1 MQSTNQ
7 QTWLLDGNVLI
18 ALSTVSHVH
27 HVRAYTWLAAHPGVL
42 LATCSVTEGTLLRLV
57 MHRERSVGNA
67 SNCAAEAWKAL
78 KKFHARPDHIFIE
91 GDFSYAEVNHKF
103 ITGPKEVTDAW
114 LAQLARR
121 SGVRVATFD
130 NGFTVRDPDVATLIP

>member
-1 MQSTNQ
+1 MPSINQ

-18 ALSTVSHVH
+18 ALSVNSHEH
-27 HVRAYTWLAAHPGVL
+27 HARANTWLAAHTADL
-42 LATCSVTEGTLLRLV
+42 LATCSVTEGTLLRIV
-57 MHRERSVGNA
+57 MLRERKAGNA

-78 KKFHARPDHIFIE
+78 NKFRARPDHVFIN

-103 ITGPKEVTDAW
+103 LTGPKEVTDAW

-121 SGVRVATFD
+121 KGVRVITFD
-130 NGFTVRDPDVATLIP
+130 GGFVVRDGDVAHLIP